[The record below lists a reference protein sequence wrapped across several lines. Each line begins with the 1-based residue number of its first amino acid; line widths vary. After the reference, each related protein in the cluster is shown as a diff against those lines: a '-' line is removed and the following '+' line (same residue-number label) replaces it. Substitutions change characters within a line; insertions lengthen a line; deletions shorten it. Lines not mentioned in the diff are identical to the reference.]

1 MERSQTDPITP
12 SQPRRGLQLP
22 PLQTNFPDRKP
33 HQRPQRPRVEPII
46 AENQTSQ
53 SSPPIENAA
62 LGRKTSKGGILGLLG
77 RNKSYKSTRQRPAVI
92 SQHEGREV
100 ENTRRALTENKKSTS
115 IAEPVPFVQDINI
128 VQGVSRAATAPIKKQ
143 PSRGGHGR
151 SYRKESNTWH
161 PPPLFQA
168 YPQAVK
174 HATLPAPILST
185 DAILRH
191 SRSREDNAS
200 DLPTNATNPN
210 GWDADPEVRKKKTR
224 SSKTRK
230 WAGYDPV
237 VDSDWTQKV
246 YVLVT
251 SGFFLQYS
259 GEGNFDRL
267 PEKILPLGKD
277 SAAFASDAIPG
288 KQWVLQVAQE
298 ASESN
303 GSFST
308 QGPSSVF
315 KRLSFFQEAKK
326 RASNFLLVI
335 DCPDEMDAWLVAVRK
350 EIESLGGKK
359 YLLDAEA
366 SKDRSEAARQ
376 LQQKPSQRYLVK
388 RDRQFSEQPKKPLPY
403 RESMAIVP
411 IPIRKDSYIGES
423 AGHRKS
429 IDTPSVSNTTVS
441 GDQHI
446 LDKLRET
453 PRMSYVST
461 GTKTMSTSPG
471 SSPSNSPSR
480 ATFFLMDSENIHNGH
495 YGSLAEDTALRKSHR
510 LSAHALSPPNTARR
524 KSQDHNGVQQQD
536 NLPRVGSYDGQLCSP
551 PPNFSVPNFS
561 KRYST
566 VGNLVKA
573 TTPPA
578 APASSVLPP
587 VVVEEKNASGDYTS
601 NGSPSSPRTS
611 PKVSKSLGNLSAHY
625 GPPRPPALNFVTES
639 SPGEL
644 MFPPKSDV
652 PRRFSS
658 LEYSR
663 GVSPV
668 PALKQFPK
676 SPHPPPTAALP
687 NIPSI
692 TSTNLSPVSSR
703 HSMQPMISPIPGERN
718 ARRPFSMQLRSQ
730 PMVRINQ
737 GSSQMVS
744 KQLQRLDESTTSSA
758 SSTMPGTPDRR
769 PSLTSVPPAARGA
782 PLPPVE
788 PAVEPQRDLLPFTQT
803 TVQAQT
809 VPAHRAPP
817 PKMPPPPRLPS
828 IRASQKGSR
837 GSFEG
842 PWSSGY
848 ISERKGSHG
857 VRAN

>member
-22 PLQTNFPDRKP
+22 PIQTNFPGKP
-33 HQRPQRPRVEPII
+33 HQRPQRPRVEQIL
-46 AENQTSQ
+46 AGNQTSQ

-62 LGRKTSKGGILGLLG
+62 LGRRTSKGGILGLLG
-77 RNKSYKSTRQRPAVI
+77 RNKSYKSTRQGPTVT
-92 SQHEGREV
+92 SQHEGRDV
-100 ENTRRALTENKKSTS
+100 ENTLRAVTKNEKSTS
-115 IAEPVPFVQDINI
+115 IAEPVPFVQDIDLI
-128 VQGVSRAATAPIKKQ
+128 QGVSSAATASIKKQ
-143 PSRGGHGR
+143 PSKGGHGR
-151 SYRKESNTWH
+151 SYRKESTTWH

-174 HATLPAPILST
+174 HASLPTPMLSA

-191 SRSREDNAS
+191 SRSRGDSAS
-200 DLPTNATNPN
+200 DLPANAANPN
-210 GWDADPEVRKKKTR
+210 GWDADPEVRKKKSR

-230 WAGYDPV
+230 GAGHDPV
-237 VDSDWTQKV
+237 VDSDWAQKV

-259 GEGNFDRL
+259 GEGKFDRL

-277 SAAFASDAIPG
+277 SAAFASDAIAG

-315 KRLSFFQEAKK
+315 KRLGFFHETK
-326 RASNFLLVI
+326 RRVSNFLLVI

-359 YLLDAEA
+359 YLPDAEA
-366 SKDRSEAARQ
+366 SKDRIEIARH

-388 RDRQFSEQPKKPLPY
+388 KDRQFLERSRKPLPY

-411 IPIRKDSYIGES
+411 NPIRKDSES

-429 IDTPSVSNTTVS
+429 VDTPSVSNTTVS
-441 GDQHI
+441 GDQHV

-461 GTKTMSTSPG
+461 GTRTMSTSPG

-480 ATFFLMDSENIHNGH
+480 ATFCFKDSENTHNGH
-495 YGSLAEDTALRKSHR
+495 NGSLAEDTALRKCHR
-510 LSAHALSPPNTARR
+510 MSIHALSPPNTARR
-524 KSQDHNGVQQQD
+524 KSQDHNAVQQQD
-536 NLPRVGSYDGQLCSP
+536 NLPRVGSNDGQLCSP

-587 VVVEEKNASGDYTS
+587 VVVEEKNASDGYTS

-611 PKVSKSLGNLSAHY
+611 PKVSKSLGNLSAYY
-625 GPPRPPALNFVTES
+625 GPPPPPALNFVTKS

-644 MFPPKSDV
+644 ILPPKSNA

-663 GVSPV
+663 GVSPA
-668 PALKQFPK
+668 PALKLFPK

-692 TSTNLSPVSSR
+692 TYTNLSPVSSR
-703 HSMQPMISPIPGERN
+703 HSMQSIISPIPGERN
-718 ARRPFSMQLRSQ
+718 ARRPISMQVRSQ

-737 GSSQMVS
+737 GSFQTAS
-744 KQLQRLDESTTSSA
+744 KHLQRLDESTTSSA
-758 SSTMPGTPDRR
+758 SSTIAGTPERR
-769 PSLTSVPPAARGA
+769 TSLSSVPARGA

-788 PAVEPQRDLLPFTQT
+788 PAVEPPRDLSPSTQT

-809 VPAHRAPP
+809 VLEDAPP
-817 PKMPPPPRLPS
+817 PKMQPPPRLPS
-828 IRASQKGSR
+828 IRVSQNGSR
-837 GSFEG
+837 GFFEG

-848 ISERKGSHG
+848 ISERNGPHG
-857 VRAN
+857 VRAS

>member
-1 MERSQTDPITP
+1 METSQTDPITP

-22 PLQTNFPDRKP
+22 PIQTNFPEKP
-33 HQRPQRPRVEPII
+33 HQRPQRPRVEQIL
-46 AENQTSQ
+46 ARNQTSQ
-53 SSPPIENAA
+53 SPPPIDNAA
-62 LGRKTSKGGILGLLG
+62 LGRKASKGGILSLLG
-77 RNKSYKSTRQRPAVI
+77 RNKSYKSTRQGPAVT
-92 SQHEGREV
+92 SQHEGGDV
-100 ENTRRALTENKKSTS
+100 ENTLSVVTKNEKSTS
-115 IAEPVPFVQDINI
+115 VVEPVPFVQDMNPI
-128 VQGVSRAATAPIKKQ
+128 QGVSRAATGSVKKQ
-143 PSRGGHGR
+143 PSKGGHGR
-151 SYRKESNTWH
+151 SYRKESTTWH

-174 HATLPAPILST
+174 HATLPTPMLSA

-191 SRSREDNAS
+191 SRSRGDSAS
-200 DLPTNATNPN
+200 DLQANATKPN
-210 GWDADPEVRKKKTR
+210 GWDADPEVRKKKSR

-230 WAGYDPV
+230 GAGQDPV
-237 VDSDWTQKV
+237 VDSDWAQKI

-259 GEGNFDRL
+259 GEGKFDRL

-308 QGPSSVF
+308 QGPSSVL
-315 KRLSFFQEAKK
+315 KRLGFFHEAK
-326 RASNFLLVI
+326 RRPSNFLLVI

-350 EIESLGGKK
+350 EIEFLGGKK
-359 YLLDAEA
+359 YLPDAEA
-366 SKDRSEAARQ
+366 SKNHSEAARQ
-376 LQQKPSQRYLVK
+376 LQQNSQRYLVQ
-388 RDRQFSEQPKKPLPY
+388 RDRQFLEEPRKPLLS

-411 IPIRKDSYIGES
+411 NPIRKNSYTGE
-423 AGHRKS
+423 S
-429 IDTPSVSNTTVS
+429 IDTPSMSNTIVS

-461 GTKTMSTSPG
+461 GTKAMSTSPG

-480 ATFFLMDSENIHNGH
+480 ATFCLIESENIPNGH
-495 YGSLAEDTALRKSHR
+495 SGSLAEDTALRKSHR
-510 LSAHALSPPNTARR
+510 LSTHALSPPNTARR
-524 KSQDHNGVQQQD
+524 KSQDHNAIQQQD
-536 NLPRVGSYDGQLCSP
+536 NLPRIGSNDGQLCSP

-587 VVVEEKNASGDYTS
+587 VVVEETNASDDYTS

-611 PKVSKSLGNLSAHY
+611 PKVSKSLGNLSAYY
-625 GPPRPPALNFVTES
+625 GPPPPPALNCVTES

-644 MFPPKSDV
+644 ISPPKSNV

-663 GVSPV
+663 GVSPA
-668 PALKQFPK
+668 PALKLFSK

-687 NIPSI
+687 NIPSM
-692 TSTNLSPVSSR
+692 TFTNLSPVSSR
-703 HSMQPMISPIPGERN
+703 HSMQSTISPIPGERN
-718 ARRPFSMQLRSQ
+718 ARRPISMQVRSQ

-737 GSSQMVS
+737 GSFQTVS
-744 KQLQRLDESTTSSA
+744 KHMQRLDESTTSSA

-769 PSLTSVPPAARGA
+769 PSLTSVPARGA

-788 PAVEPQRDLLPFTQT
+788 PAVEPPTDLSPSTQT
-803 TVQAQT
+803 MMQAQT
-809 VPAHRAPP
+809 VPADRALP
-817 PKMPPPPRLPS
+817 PKVQPPRRLPS
-828 IRASQKGSR
+828 IRVSQNGSR
-837 GSFEG
+837 GSLEG
-842 PWSSGY
+842 PWSLGY
-848 ISERKGSHG
+848 ISERKGPHG

>member
-1 MERSQTDPITP
+1 MERSQTDPTMS

-22 PLQTNFPDRKP
+22 PIQTKFPGKP
-33 HQRPQRPRVEPII
+33 HQRPQRPRVEQIL
-46 AENQTSQ
+46 AGNQTSQ
-53 SSPPIENAA
+53 SSPPTENAA

-77 RNKSYKSTRQRPAVI
+77 RKKSYKSTQQGPAVTL
-92 SQHEGREV
+92 QPERRDV
-100 ENTRRALTENKKSTS
+100 ENNHKAVTKNGKSTS
-115 IAEPVPFVQDINI
+115 IAEPVPSVQDIHL
-128 VQGVSRAATAPIKKQ
+128 VRGASRAATTPIKKQ
-143 PSRGGHGR
+143 PPSKGGHGR
-151 SYRKESNTWH
+151 SYKKESTTWH

-174 HATLPAPILST
+174 HATLPTPMLS
-185 DAILRH
+185 AEAVLRH
-191 SRSREDNAS
+191 SRSREDSTSN
-200 DLPTNATNPN
+200 LPADTTNPDD
-210 GWDADPEVRKKKTR
+210 WDADPEIRKKKSW

-230 WAGYDPV
+230 GVGHDPV
-237 VDSDWTQKV
+237 VDGDWAQKV

-259 GEGNFDRL
+259 GEGKFDRL
-267 PEKILPLGKD
+267 PEKILPLGKA

-298 ASESN
+298 ASESK

-315 KRLSFFQEAKK
+315 KRFGLFHEAKR

-335 DCPDEMDAWLVAVRK
+335 DSPDEMDAWLVAVRK
-350 EIESLGGKK
+350 QIESLGGKK
-359 YLLDAEA
+359 YLPDAEA
-366 SKDRSEAARQ
+366 NKDRSEAARQ
-376 LQQKPSQRYLVK
+376 MQQKPSQRYLVK
-388 RDRQFSEQPKKPLPY
+388 RDRQFSEQARKSLPH

-411 IPIRKDSYIGES
+411 NSTRKDSYTGDS
-423 AGHRKS
+423 AAHRKS
-429 IDTPSVSNTTVS
+429 IDTPSVSNTTSS
-441 GDQHI
+441 GDQYV

-480 ATFFLMDSENIHNGH
+480 ATFSLMDFENIHNGCN
-495 YGSLAEDTALRKSHR
+495 GSLVEDTALRKSHR

-524 KSQDHNGVQQQD
+524 KSQDHNAVH
-536 NLPRVGSYDGQLCSP
+536 NLPRVGSFSGETCSP

-561 KRYST
+561 KRYSA
-566 VGNLVKA
+566 VGNLAKA

-578 APASSVLPP
+578 APASSVLPS
-587 VVVEEKNASGDYTS
+587 VVDEEKNVSDEHTTD
-601 NGSPSSPRTS
+601 GSPPSPRTS
-611 PKVSKSLGNLSAHY
+611 PKVSKSLGNLSSYY
-625 GPPRPPALNFVTES
+625 GPNPPQALNFVTKS
-639 SPGEL
+639 SQGEL
-644 MFPPKSDV
+644 ILPPQADA

-658 LEYSR
+658 LECSR
-663 GVSPV
+663 GISPV

-703 HSMQPMISPIPGERN
+703 RSMQSMISPIPGERN
-718 ARRPFSMQLRSQ
+718 ARRPISMQVRSQ
-730 PMVRINQ
+730 PLVRINQ

-744 KQLQRLDESTTSSA
+744 KHLQRLDESATSSA
-758 SSTMPGTPDRR
+758 SSTVAGTPDRR
-769 PSLTSVPPAARGA
+769 PSLTSILSEGGGA
-782 PLPPVE
+782 SLPPVE
-788 PAVEPQRDLLPFTQT
+788 PAVEPQRNLLPSFQK
-803 TVQAQT
+803 TVQAQI
-809 VPAHRAPP
+809 VPTHGTPSL
-817 PKMPPPPRLPS
+817 KMPLPRLPS
-828 IRASQKGSR
+828 IRVSQNGPR

-842 PWSSGY
+842 PWSAGY
-848 ISERKGSHG
+848 FSERKEPEG